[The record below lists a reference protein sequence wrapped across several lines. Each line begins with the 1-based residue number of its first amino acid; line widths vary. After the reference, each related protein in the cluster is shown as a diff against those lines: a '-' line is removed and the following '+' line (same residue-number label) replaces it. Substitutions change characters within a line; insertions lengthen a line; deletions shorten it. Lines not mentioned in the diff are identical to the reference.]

1 MSEGFRN
8 LKRAV
13 RGLASAKHS
22 LLVTSLATRIHIPI
36 LFFMKL
42 YGHLTKGLRVYS
54 KVAMSQAWW
63 HRPAIPTS

>member
-13 RGLASAKHS
+13 RDLASAKHS
-22 LLVTSLATRIHIPI
+22 LLVTSLATKIHIPI

-42 YGHLTKGLRVYS
+42 YGHLTYGLRVYF
-54 KVAMSQAWW
+54 KVAMSRAWW